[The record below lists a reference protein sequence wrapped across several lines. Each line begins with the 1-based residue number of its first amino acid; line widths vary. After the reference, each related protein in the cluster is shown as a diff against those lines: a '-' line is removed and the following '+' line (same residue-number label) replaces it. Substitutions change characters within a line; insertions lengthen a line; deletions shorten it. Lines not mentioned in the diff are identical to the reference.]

1 MKNIETAHD
10 KSHSPRTET
19 KKKVPEEVPEPCAL
33 DPVGEPQLTE
43 RPGESE
49 GGTVLAE
56 LSRNLP
62 YRTQA
67 CALSSVLTPFFYKG

>member
-1 MKNIETAHD
+1 MTRATPPGLRQK
-10 KSHSPRTET
+10 K

-33 DPVGEPQLTE
+33 DPVGEAQPQVTE

-56 LSRNLP
+56 PSRNLP
-62 YRTQA
+62 FRTQA
-67 CALSSVLTPFFYKG
+67 CALSSVLIPFCYKG